1 MPAVLFVWSLP
12 LTPAFHLTLQP
23 LIEKVPMKKEW
34 FEEWFDSPYY
44 HVLYEKHDEREA
56 RKMVDNM
63 MAVLGITPD
72 ARVLDLACG
81 KGRHSRY
88 LAELG
93 YDVTGLDISLNSISD
108 ARQFEHERL
117 AFYQHDMR
125 KLFRTN
131 YFDAVINMFTSFGYF
146 YKESDHLHVMQNI
159 SKCLKP
165 GGMVLI
171 DFFNSQWVRQHLV
184 PSEVKT
190 VQGIEFHLEKEIRGA
205 HVYKRIAFEAE
216 GKKQEFQERV
226 RLFELSDF
234 LSLFK
239 QTGIRLVR
247 TYGDYDMPFYYP
259 DRSKRLILVAQKM
272 P

>member
-1 MPAVLFVWSLP
+1 
-12 LTPAFHLTLQP
+12 
-23 LIEKVPMKKEW
+23 MKKEW
-34 FEEWFDSPYY
+34 FETWFDSPYY

-63 MAVLGITPD
+63 IAILGIAPD

-81 KGRHSRY
+81 KGRHARF
-88 LAELG
+88 LAEQG
-93 YDVTGLDISLNSISD
+93 YDVTGVDISPNSIAY
-108 ARQFEHERL
+108 ARQFESERL

-146 YKESDHLHVMQNI
+146 VKESDHLHVMQNI
-159 SKCLKP
+159 ANSLRP
-165 GGMVLI
+165 GGMLLI
-171 DFFNSQWVRQHLV
+171 DFFNSVWVRQNLV

-190 VQGIEFHLEKEIRGA
+190 VQGIEFHLEKSIRDA
-205 HVYKRIAFEAE
+205 HVYKEITFEADGE
-216 GKKQEFQERV
+216 KHVFEERV
-226 RLFELSDF
+226 RLFELDDF
-234 LSLFK
+234 LSLFR

-247 TYGDYDMPFYYP
+247 AYGDYDMPYYHP

-272 P
+272 Q